1 MIKKTS
7 RSPDKISRPP
17 LARML
22 HLHAKLARGT
32 YPNCQA
38 EAREL
43 EVSYKTILRDL
54 DFMRDQLGLPIEYD
68 SHKYGYHYTEP
79 VTHFPTM
86 QVSEGE
92 LVALFIAQK
101 AMEQYRGTSFEEPL
115 RNAFRKLT
123 EGLKDRVDF
132 QIDSLDENFSF
143 RTTGTP
149 VSDLKMFEN
158 LGKAILHSYEIH
170 FEYRKLKERD
180 YEDRSVQPYHLACV
194 DNQWYLFAHDLERD
208 QIRTFALPRM
218 RRLRLTEKKF
228 KRPAD
233 FSPAQLL
240 SGSFGVFTGTA
251 QHKILIRFDTFA
263 AQLIREK
270 SWHPSQKITEH
281 NDGSLELEMT
291 LASLHEVER
300 WILSWRQ
307 HATVL
312 GPPELKENIC
322 QSIRTMLTNYQNPT
336 NDT

>member
-1 MIKKTS
+1 M
-7 RSPDKISRPP
+7 
-17 LARML
+17 M
-22 HLHAKLARGT
+22 HLHAKLARDS

-68 SHKYGYHYTEP
+68 AQKYGYHYTEP

-92 LVALFIAQK
+92 LVALFVAQK
-101 AMEQYRGTSFEEPL
+101 AMEQYKGTSFEEPL

-132 QIDSLDENFSF
+132 QIDSLEENFSF

-149 VSDLKMFEN
+149 VANLKMFEA
-158 LGKAILHSYEIH
+158 LGKAVLHGYEIR
-170 FEYRKLKERD
+170 FDYRKLQGLD
-180 YEDRSVQPYHLACV
+180 YEKRSVQPYHMACV
-194 DNQWYLFAHDLERD
+194 DNQWYLFAHDLERNE
-208 QIRTFALPRM
+208 IRTFALPRM
-218 RRLRLTEKKF
+218 RRLEVTEKKF
-228 KRPAD
+228 KRPTN
-233 FSPAQLL
+233 FSPAELL

-251 QHKILIRFDTFA
+251 HHKIRIHFDAFA

-270 SWHPSQKITEH
+270 SWHPSQKITEL
-281 NDGSLELEMT
+281 NDGDLELEMT
-291 LASLHEVER
+291 LGSLHEVER

-307 HATVL
+307 HAVVL
-312 GPPELKENIC
+312 GPTELCE
-322 QSIRTMLTNYQNPT
+322 SIRQSLRAMISNYK
-336 NDT
+336 